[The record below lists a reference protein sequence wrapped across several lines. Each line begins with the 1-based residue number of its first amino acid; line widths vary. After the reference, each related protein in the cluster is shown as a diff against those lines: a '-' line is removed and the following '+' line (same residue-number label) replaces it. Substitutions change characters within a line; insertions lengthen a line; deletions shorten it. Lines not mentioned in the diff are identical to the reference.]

1 MRENVSSMED
11 SSLNSLSPAPPP
23 ISPSPP
29 GPSPEMTAGHAL
41 PGSST
46 VLDVVHVGVNRT
58 HMSLPHGAHSLV
70 EVTGRDQMTHKYM
83 RNCEM

>member
-23 ISPSPP
+23 ISPLPP
-29 GPSPEMTAGHAL
+29 GPSPEMTAGHVL

-46 VLDVVHVGVNRT
+46 VLDIVHVGVNRT
-58 HMSLPHGAHSLV
+58 HMFLSRHSQSSRGDW
-70 EVTGRDQMTHKYM
+70 EGPNDPQIHA
-83 RNCEM
+83 